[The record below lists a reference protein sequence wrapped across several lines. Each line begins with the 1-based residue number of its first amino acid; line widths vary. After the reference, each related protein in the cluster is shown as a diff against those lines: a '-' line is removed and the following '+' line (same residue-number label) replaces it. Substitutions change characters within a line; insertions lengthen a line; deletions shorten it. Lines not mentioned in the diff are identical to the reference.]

1 MYAVHVSRPD
11 CAQAV
16 HALSR
21 HLHAPTEASLKLSRQ
36 VVSYLLGTAD
46 IGLTYDGIKP
56 TPLHGYS
63 DADWAGDLT
72 TRRSTSGFVFMRNN
86 AAIAWQSVLQRT
98 VAHSTSDAEYRALSE
113 SGREALFLRS
123 LEASV
128 TGCTH
133 LDPTVLFEDN
143 RGAAKWSGD
152 AANHSKTK
160 HVEICYHSIREQV
173 NELKNLAVR
182 YCKTASMLA
191 DPMTKSL
198 PVPQFRKL
206 FRKIFGS
213 EKSTG
218 TIGPDDS
225 PEQGG

>member
-1 MYAVHVSRPD
+1 
-11 CAQAV
+11 
-16 HALSR
+16 
-21 HLHAPTEASLKLSRQ
+21 
-36 VVSYLLGTAD
+36 
-46 IGLTYDGIKP
+46 
-56 TPLHGYS
+56 
-63 DADWAGDLT
+63 
-72 TRRSTSGFVFMRNN
+72 MRNN

-123 LEASV
+123 LEKSV

-182 YCKTASMLA
+182 YCKTSSMLA
-191 DPMTKSL
+191 DPMIKSL
-198 PVPQFRKL
+198 PIPQFRKL
-206 FRKIFGS
+206 FRKIFGL

-225 PEQGG
+225 PKQGG